1 MRYYCES
8 FPDAIT
14 HVSPSVSMYIQKVL
28 TGQVRAPSKILDL
41 GAGNGRNS
49 IALTKRFGGLATLVD
64 SDPRMLE
71 RARSGFVEAGLKEPV
86 LLCCKLEELSSSS
99 EMGGKAFDVV
109 IMSYVL
115 HHIEP
120 SHYPSILEFCR
131 THVSGHLLID
141 VYWNRFRCTVGQF
154 VRFYE
159 TNWYGLSYEELA
171 KDLAPHFMIESDRIQ
186 ILPTN
191 VTFNLVCSVGSTSTE
206 FLASRQF
213 DYSINQ
219 STQFGMRRFRGS
231 ISDRHPEEPIE
242 SFECVKR
249 LAEFFP
255 GEWQLAKSTYEASL
269 QRTDLLPF
277 QLKKACCL
285 LLACRRAGFPLLLKE
300 YEQLFRIKSKKL
312 LKIIAETQVLRPLGA
327 EYFTQ
332 RVVRLAALP
341 GQVEDLALYFLS
353 QCKDVGG
360 SPTVSAGTAVAIAA
374 SELGISITKKEIAGL
389 LHLSP
394 AAIRNREEI
403 WRKQGRI
410 SLLSNPTH
418 VDPTASTPGN
428 VEYAERTCKNLSV
441 ATDNHLATTDEK

>member
-28 TGQVRAPSKILDL
+28 TKQVRAPSRILDL

-49 IALTKRFGGLATLVD
+49 LALTKRFDCLSTLVD

-71 RARSGFVEAGLKEPV
+71 RARSSFVEAGLNEPI
-86 LLCCKLEELSSSS
+86 LLCCRLEELPSSP
-99 EMGGKAFDVV
+99 EMEGKAFDVV
-109 IMSYVL
+109 VMSYVL
-115 HHIEP
+115 NHIEP

-141 VYWNRFRCTVGQF
+141 VYWNRFRCAVGQF

-159 TNWYGLSYEELA
+159 SNWYGLSYEELA
-171 KDLAPHFMIESDRIQ
+171 KDLAPHFMIEFDRIQ

-191 VTFNLVCSVGSTSTE
+191 VTFNLGCSLGSTSTE

-213 DYSINQ
+213 DYSISQ
-219 STQFGMRRFRGS
+219 STQVGSRTFRRS
-231 ISDRHPEEPIE
+231 LSDRQPEEPIE
-242 SFECVKR
+242 NFECVKR

-269 QRTDLLPF
+269 HQSNLLPSH
-277 QLKKACCL
+277 LRKACCF
-285 LLACRRAGFPLLLKE
+285 LLACRQQGFPLLLKE
-300 YEQLFRIKSKKL
+300 YEEIFRIKSKKL
-312 LKIIAETQVLRPLGA
+312 LKTIAETQMLRSLGA

-341 GQVEDLALYFLS
+341 DQVEDLALDFLS
-353 QCKDVGG
+353 QCKDAGG
-360 SPTVSAGTAVAIAA
+360 SPAVSAGTAVAIAA
-374 SELGISITKKEIAGL
+374 RELGISITKREIAEL
-389 LHLSP
+389 LHVSP
-394 AAIRNREEI
+394 AAIRNKEEKLRE
-403 WRKQGRI
+403 QGSI
-410 SLLSNPTH
+410 PVPSDGLKLLEPK
-418 VDPTASTPGN
+418 VQVRDQIRLP
-428 VEYAERTCKNLSV
+428 
-441 ATDNHLATTDEK
+441 